1 MRHTYRLA
9 VLRATRPSFLM
20 LAPLCVLLGIAL
32 AARQPMPLSLTEVVL
47 VLMGGLLAHAA
58 VNLLNEYDD
67 FRSGLDHLTQRTP
80 FSGGSGALPAAPG
93 AAPAVLAAGLAA
105 LAGVTIIGAAFL
117 WWRGWPML
125 AVGLPGLALVVAY
138 TRWLTRSPWACLLAP
153 GLGFGPLMVLGTLL
167 ALGGTPDATAL
178 WVALVVGLLVSELLL
193 LNQLPDRDADR
204 RVGRRHLAILLGP
217 HRTARVVGVLLLAAF
232 AAVALG
238 ILVGGLPAT
247 AWLVW
252 LVLPGALWL
261 VWRLPAEALA
271 TPSSRLEPLLGLNV
285 GVLLGALTLLLLGL
299 WLGTA

>member
-1 MRHTYRLA
+1 MGHIYRLA
-9 VLRATRPSFLM
+9 VLRATRPSFLV

-32 AARQPMPLSLTEVVL
+32 AARQPVPLSLTEVVL
-47 VLMGGLLAHAA
+47 VLVGGLLAHAA

-93 AAPAVLAAGLAA
+93 AAPAVLAAGLVA
-105 LAGVTIIGAAFL
+105 LAGVTIIGVAFL

-138 TRWLTRSPWACLLAP
+138 TRWLTRSPWVCLMAP
-153 GLGFGPLMVLGTLL
+153 GLGFGPLMVLGTML
-167 ALGGTPDATAL
+167 ALGGTPDATSL
-178 WVALVVGLLVSELLL
+178 WVAMVVGLLVSELLL

-217 HRTARVVGVLLLAAF
+217 HRAARLVGVLLLAAF
-232 AAVALG
+232 AVVALG
-238 ILVGGLPAT
+238 ILVGWLPAT
-247 AWLVW
+247 TWLVW

-271 TPSSRLEPLLGLNV
+271 TPSRLESLLGLNV
-285 GVLLGALTLLLLGL
+285 GVLLGALTLLLVAL
-299 WLGTA
+299 WLG

>member
-1 MRHTYRLA
+1 
-9 VLRATRPSFLM
+9 

-32 AARQPMPLSLTEVVL
+32 AARQPVPLSLTEVVL
-47 VLMGGLLAHAA
+47 VLVGGLLAHAA

-93 AAPAVLAAGLAA
+93 AAPAVLAAGLVA
-105 LAGVTIIGAAFL
+105 LAGVTIIGVAFL

-138 TRWLTRSPWACLLAP
+138 TRWLTRSPWVCLMAP
-153 GLGFGPLMVLGTLL
+153 GLGFGPLMVLGTML
-167 ALGGTPDATAL
+167 ALGGTPDATSL
-178 WVALVVGLLVSELLL
+178 WVSLVVGLLVSELLL

-204 RVGRRHLAILLGP
+204 YVGRRHLVILLGA
-217 HRTARVVGVLLLAAF
+217 HRAARLVGVLLLAAF
-232 AAVALG
+232 AVVALG
-238 ILVGGLPAT
+238 ILVGGLPTT

-271 TPSSRLEPLLGLNV
+271 TPSSRLEPLMGLNV